1 MEAGYRWWRHIR
13 ANNSFDSFFLVVGGG
28 LGRDGGGISE
38 PITART
44 IFGREGL
51 GASDVGKNFKQK
63 INKIIQVPKLLRLST
78 FGLTSK
84 NSRSIFKFLNSR
96 FNFVSMY
103 T

>member
-1 MEAGYRWWRHIR
+1 M
-13 ANNSFDSFFLVVGGG
+13 LGGG

-63 INKIIQVPKLLRLST
+63 ISKIIQVRQVT
-78 FGLTSK
+78 QT
-84 NSRSIFKFLNSR
+84 
-96 FNFVSMY
+96 FNFQLPINFS
-103 T
+103 